1 LEQHRK
7 QDKTRPAS
15 AGTVEDFRY
24 DRRTIGLHWAVAALV
39 VLLWC
44 IGQSIDWF
52 PKGTPRIGARSTH
65 ICLGVLAGVLL
76 LLRIWWR
83 RTGGR
88 KLPASALDTQQKI
101 ASWMHVGL
109 YLLLLAT
116 VALGVANVWV
126 RGDTLF
132 QLFTVPAFAPGDREL
147 REQVEDLHALL
158 ANTVAVAAALHAA
171 LALYHHY
178 FLRDGVL
185 RRMLRGP
192 AA

>member
-15 AGTVEDFRY
+15 DGTVEDFRY